1 MKYKISII
9 IATYNADKYIQ
20 RAITSVLNQCLENY
34 ECIVVDGMSTDKTL
48 SIIESYIQENSHI
61 RLISEKDNGIF
72 DAYNKGWKAAKGEW
86 IYYLGADDVLLSN
99 GLNELL
105 EEANGYDIIYGNHID
120 QLEKNSTIRNQ
131 NLIE

>member
-48 SIIESYIQENSHI
+48 SIIESYI
-61 RLISEKDNGIF
+61 
-72 DAYNKGWKAAKGEW
+72 
-86 IYYLGADDVLLSN
+86 
-99 GLNELL
+99 
-105 EEANGYDIIYGNHID
+105 II
-120 QLEKNSTIRNQ
+120 
-131 NLIE
+131 

>member
-48 SIIESYIQENSHI
+48 SIIAVSYTH
-61 RLISEKDNGIF
+61 LTLPTK
-72 DAYNKGWKAAKGEW
+72 
-86 IYYLGADDVLLSN
+86 
-99 GLNELL
+99 L
-105 EEANGYDIIYGNHID
+105 EV
-120 QLEKNSTIRNQ
+120 
-131 NLIE
+131 

>member
-48 SIIESYIQENSHI
+48 SII
-61 RLISEKDNGIF
+61 
-72 DAYNKGWKAAKGEW
+72 
-86 IYYLGADDVLLSN
+86 
-99 GLNELL
+99 
-105 EEANGYDIIYGNHID
+105 
-120 QLEKNSTIRNQ
+120 
-131 NLIE
+131 